1 MGNNAEQITA
11 AQEGDE
17 EAFTALLAMEEK
29 KLYYT
34 ALSFTK
40 NHDDALDAVQEAA
53 CQAYLNVKKLREP
66 AFFST
71 WLHQILMRQCLK
83 IIRKKKRCLP
93 YEAEVLN
100 QQLIYHQV
108 LEIENDRL
116 KPIIRSLNKRMQDAI
131 ILFYYHDLSI
141 KEISKILQ
149 KPENTIK
156 TYLRRGKQ
164 ELRKMLEEDG
174 HNERWI

>member
-1 MGNNAEQITA
+1 M
-11 AQEGDE
+11 
-17 EAFTALLAMEEK
+17 LA
-29 KLYYT
+29 
-34 ALSFTK
+34 
-40 NHDDALDAVQEAA
+40 
-53 CQAYLNVKKLREP
+53 
-66 AFFST
+66 
-71 WLHQILMRQCLK
+71 
-83 IIRKKKRCLP
+83 

-116 KPIIRSLNKRMQDAI
+116 KPIIRSLNKRMQDAL

-141 KEISKILQ
+141 KEISKILH

>member
-1 MGNNAEQITA
+1 M
-11 AQEGDE
+11 
-17 EAFTALLAMEEK
+17 LA
-29 KLYYT
+29 
-34 ALSFTK
+34 
-40 NHDDALDAVQEAA
+40 
-53 CQAYLNVKKLREP
+53 
-66 AFFST
+66 
-71 WLHQILMRQCLK
+71 
-83 IIRKKKRCLP
+83 